1 MALVPAAPPQPVPI
15 IYSGFDYVAVDAERR
30 RVYAA
35 HSGGRALLVVDADT
49 GAVLGQVRVGLVAGV
64 AVDPATG
71 HVFTGNGIY
80 RSISEVDPA
89 TMKVVRSVDVDGI
102 VDAVAYDSDMHR
114 LYADEGD
121 GTRIFVIDTPTMT
134 QVGTVPL
141 PGHKPEFLAIDPAT
155 HKIYQ
160 NIDSLNEFVI
170 IDPQTL
176 SVIQT
181 IATPELEHNHPL
193 QIDAQLGHVY
203 VAGVNGVLGVYDLS
217 GKRLST
223 VKFDGPVDQCS
234 LDTKRHNLACA
245 GGGGLKVFND
255 SGHGVTLVG
264 AVQIARGVHTVG
276 ADPQT
281 GRFWAVWA
289 APEGDFVQSFKL
301 EG

>member
-1 MALVPAAPPQPVPI
+1 MPLVPAAPPQPVPI

-35 HSGGRALLVVDADT
+35 HTGGRALLVVNADT

-64 AVDPATG
+64 AVDPTNG
-71 HVFTGNGIY
+71 HVYTGNSLY
-80 RSISEVDPA
+80 RTISEVDPA

-102 VDAVAYDSDMHR
+102 VDAVAYDSALHR
-114 LYADEGD
+114 LYADEDD
-121 GTRIFVIDTPTMT
+121 GTRIFVIDTQTMK

-160 NIDSLNEFVI
+160 NIDTLNEFVI

-181 IATPELEHNHPL
+181 VPTPELEHNHPL

-203 VAGVNGVLGVYDLS
+203 VAGVNGALSVYDLN

-223 VKFDGPVDQCS
+223 IKFDGAVDQCS
-234 LDTKRHNLACA
+234 LDATRHNLGCA

-255 SGHGVTLVG
+255 SGQTMTLVDT
-264 AVQIARGVHTVG
+264 VQIAQGVHTVG
-276 ADPQT
+276 ADQQT
-281 GRFWAVWA
+281 GHFWAVWA
-289 APEGDFVQSFKL
+289 SPQGDFVQSFKL
-301 EG
+301 KP